1 MAIDQSHL
9 SLLARFDVSSAFD
22 MVDHE
27 ILLRRL
33 QLSFGLSGIPLRWFK
48 SYLSD
53 RSQMVV
59 LGDSRS
65 QWVEIKL
72 GVPQGSVLG
81 PILYVL
87 FTADIPSLFAKHGAT
102 GHLYADNAQAFVHGL
117 PTEQLSLVRSIDLLT
132 HDLHLWMSTNRL
144 CLSADKTQLI
154 WFGD

>member
-1 MAIDQSHL
+1 
-9 SLLARFDVSSAFD
+9 

-72 GVPQGSVLG
+72 GVPHGSVLG
-81 PILYVL
+81 PILYIL
-87 FTADIPSLFAKHGAT
+87 FTADIPSLLF
-102 GHLYADNAQAFVHGL
+102 
-117 PTEQLSLVRSIDLLT
+117 
-132 HDLHLWMSTNRL
+132 
-144 CLSADKTQLI
+144 C
-154 WFGD
+154 